1 MRCYVFN
8 GLLTIFRL
16 GNISRRI
23 VINRREDYRITLM
36 RSQIVMNKIL
46 LVVYFLLGSLHAQSQ
61 NTKSDSLLTVLKSE
75 LARGHVYDQAK
86 EERINRLRIR
96 LFHTGST
103 DFNQQYEL
111 CSKIFEEY
119 RFFRFD
125 SSFVYV
131 KKMIAIAAQFRQ
143 EDQLIQSKLLLG
155 GILLN
160 SGFYKEAF
168 DITGAININELSDS
182 LRTEYLI
189 LRARLNAGI
198 AEYENDAH
206 LAPDYRRQSE
216 QDFQN
221 AEQVT
226 PSNAFEQTIN
236 LAFLP
241 DRANHPK
248 LTPDYFYNAIIRQ
261 QLSQHGIA
269 MVATRVSYAYTGR
282 DRVLF
287 LALAAISDIRS
298 STKETL
304 ATFLLGREL
313 FEQNRTEDAYLFMQE
328 AVRNAR
334 FYGARNRTVQI
345 ESILPLI
352 AGKLINDKQ
361 HEKDKLL
368 IGLLIFLIVAVVL
381 FFLLVIYRR
390 QLLRIKADELLIKE
404 KNRQLESL
412 NERLWESSRIKEELI
427 GLVLKTCSS
436 YIETLDKIKHQ
447 TMHSIKL
454 GKYKDASQFLNAIQ
468 IDEQKGQ
475 LYNMLDSVFLTM
487 FPNFISSFNALLKKE
502 DQIWPKSGE
511 TLNATLRIF
520 ALIRLGINEQEAI
533 AKILDYS
540 VSTVYTYKTRV
551 KSRALVPAN
560 DFEQRI
566 MDIRFT
572 DGSYH

>member
-1 MRCYVFN
+1 
-8 GLLTIFRL
+8 
-16 GNISRRI
+16 
-23 VINRREDYRITLM
+23 
-36 RSQIVMNKIL
+36 MNKIL
-46 LVVYFLLGSLHAQSQ
+46 LVIFFLSGSLHVRSQ
-61 NTKSDSLLTVLKSE
+61 NKRSDSLLAVLKSE
-75 LARGHVYDQAK
+75 LTREQAYDHAK

-96 LFHTGST
+96 LFHTENT
-103 DFNQQYEL
+103 DGARQYEL

-119 RFFRFD
+119 RYFRFD
-125 SSFVYV
+125 SAFVYV
-131 KKMIAIAAQFRQ
+131 KKMIAIAGQFDKK
-143 EDQLIQSKLLLG
+143 EELIRSKLLLG
-155 GILLN
+155 GILLS

-168 DITGAININELSDS
+168 DITGAINTNELSDS
-182 LRTEYLI
+182 LRTDYLI

-216 QDFQN
+216 RDFRD

-226 PSNAFEQTIN
+226 PSNAFEQTID

-241 DRANHPK
+241 ERAAHPE
-248 LTPDYFYNAIIRQ
+248 LTPDYFYNAIIKQ
-261 QLSQHGIA
+261 PLSQHGIA
-269 MVATRVSYAYTGR
+269 MVATRVSYAYTGQ

-287 LALAAISDIRS
+287 LALAAIHDIRS
-298 STKETL
+298 STKETQ

-313 FEQNRTEDAYLFMQE
+313 FEQHRTEDAYLFMQE
-328 AVRNAR
+328 AVRSAR

-345 ESILPLI
+345 ETILPLV

-368 IGLLIFLIVAVVL
+368 IGLLLFLIVAVVL

-390 QLLRIKADELLIKE
+390 QFLRIKADEQLIKE
-404 KNRQLESL
+404 KNKQLEHL
-412 NERLWESSRIKEELI
+412 NEKLWESSRIKEELI

-447 TMHSIKL
+447 TLHSIKL
-454 GKYKDASQFLNAIQ
+454 GKYKDASQFLNTIQ

-475 LYNMLDSVFLTM
+475 LYSMLDSVFLTM
-487 FPNFISSFNALLKKE
+487 FPNFIASFNALLKKE

-566 MDIRFT
+566 MEIEFT
-572 DGSYH
+572 DGSYFG